1 MVTSA
6 AHLPHRGLASRCLAW
21 SDLAERLAPRC
32 AYSGCSNADSAWRRL
47 RRRSRGTRM
56 QGKWYCRPECL
67 EQILGENLRR
77 VRVAPRSGAVLS
89 HRVPLGLLLL
99 SREQLTAIQLRTA
112 LDAQRAAGQGK
123 IGEWLQELGFSTE
136 LQVTAALARQWSC
149 PVLRNS
155 AEALSA
161 GSFAAVPLRLLET
174 FQMIPV
180 QFVESTGTL
189 VIAFSEGIDYTVLY
203 AVEQMLGCHTVP
215 CLVCPSVLQLSLRA
229 LAQRRGAGDVV
240 FEHIEEGNECVHI
253 IGNYTAKVKAQEV
266 RYARCGDYLWVR
278 LERLREASINLVL
291 RAPGDN
297 PSLLTTS
304 SNSIA
309 ASAAS
314 SLA

>member
-1 MVTSA
+1 M
-6 AHLPHRGLASRCLAW
+6 
-21 SDLAERLAPRC
+21 
-32 AYSGCSNADSAWRRL
+32 
-47 RRRSRGTRM
+47 RRRSRGSRM

-67 EQILGENLRR
+67 ERILGENLRHSR
-77 VRVAPRSGAVLS
+77 AVARATAVLS

-99 SREQLTAIQLRTA
+99 SREQLTAIQLRMA

-123 IGEWLQELGFSTE
+123 IGEWLQHLGFATE
-136 LQVTAALARQWSC
+136 LQVTAGLARQWSC

-155 AEALSA
+155 AETLSA
-161 GSFAAVPLRLLET
+161 GGFADVPLRLLET

-180 QFVESTGTL
+180 QFVEGTGTL
-189 VIAFSEGIDYTVLY
+189 VMAFSEGIDYTVLY

-240 FEHIEEGNECVHI
+240 FEHIDESNECAHI

-266 RYARCGDYLWVR
+266 RLARCGGYLWVR
-278 LERLREASINLVL
+278 LQRSRQAPINLLL
-291 RAPGDN
+291 RASMNDLPT
-297 PSLLTTS
+297 LTS
-304 SNSIA
+304 SFPKVP
-309 ASAAS
+309 ASESS